1 MLTTPTIH
9 VKLFATLL
17 RYRPDLRHGQPVSLT
32 LEPGETLGQAVQRL
46 GLPTEAVR
54 HVFLNGHRAA
64 LDAVPQDGD
73 EVAIFPPIAGG

>member
-17 RYRPDLRHGQPVSLT
+17 RYRPDLRHGQAVLLA
-32 LEPGETLGQAVQRL
+32 LEPGETLAGVTARL
-46 GLPTEAVR
+46 GLPADSVR
-54 HVFLNGHRAA
+54 HVFLNGRRAA
-64 LDAVPQDGD
+64 LDTMPQDGD

>member
-17 RYRPDLRHGQPVSLT
+17 RYRPDLRHGQPVPLP
-32 LEPGETLGQAVQRL
+32 LEPGETLAGVVARL
-46 GLPTEAVR
+46 SLPPDAVR
-54 HVFLNGHRAA
+54 HVFLNGRRAA